1 MRRFLAALL
10 MCGFV
15 MGQGRPG
22 GGPPEGF
29 MGMRGPSTPAE
40 AFERTLKQNRLGT
53 WLVLEDDAVTFG
65 TAARAALEED
75 PLVDLNLP
83 LLVAGGKTP
92 TAQSTYL
99 RERFGWSRGGH
110 WALLDSS
117 GSVLGE
123 GATAPT
129 PASLS
134 AAADRAGVK
143 SRAQELEAF
152 LLLHGDHLEA
162 QVALVRERINV
173 ACRRTRKVLGLA
185 QPKATG
191 PARPG
196 ANPSPVAAPP
206 PPTAAAAAALPPEE
220 PKPLD
225 PELDQKVW
233 GEAARLF
240 GKLFQGPWQ
249 EAYSDLPMALNG
261 PESVHSP
268 AMQEAWT
275 RCLPAIEEALRR
287 QPSDEDLWRIWVI
300 GSDLSGGRPLAPFM
314 DSLAPL
320 PGTAPEEWPPESV
333 LGAFVRDARKRA
345 DWRAIK
351 DALEPR
357 WDEFR
362 RDNRRAA
369 IGAQPGERM
378 WNRVLQSLVEALLQG
393 GEAGAADQLVLQAI
407 GVLRWDGLALR
418 ARDLATRLDRPDLA
432 LRWGALGSSQSQSR

>member
-1 MRRFLAALL
+1 
-10 MCGFV
+10 
-15 MGQGRPG
+15 
-22 GGPPEGF
+22 
-29 MGMRGPSTPAE
+29 MGMRGPTTPAD
-40 AFERTLKQNRLGT
+40 AFERQLKQNRLGT

-320 PGTAPEEWPPESV
+320 PGTARRSGRRSRCWVPLCAMPGSGPTGAPSRTPWSRAGTSSGATTAGQPLAPSPVSACGTGCSSPWWRPSCRAGKPARLISWCYRPSVSSAGMAWPSAPGTWPP
-333 LGAFVRDARKRA
+333 AWIAPT
-345 DWRAIK
+345 W
-351 DALEPR
+351 PC
-357 WDEFR
+357 
-362 RDNRRAA
+362 
-369 IGAQPGERM
+369 
-378 WNRVLQSLVEALLQG
+378 
-393 GEAGAADQLVLQAI
+393 AGV
-407 GVLRWDGLALR
+407 
-418 ARDLATRLDRPDLA
+418 
-432 LRWGALGSSQSQSR
+432 RWGPPSPSPDDG